1 MIHSERTQ
9 RRFDMKFIAGAA
21 AIAGLAVAAVLALPA
36 IAWAVCT
43 PSFWEKR
50 VELND

>member
-1 MIHSERTQ
+1 MI
-9 RRFDMKFIAGAA
+9 KNVALAYL
-21 AIAGLAVAAVLALPA
+21 GLAVAAGATVMTVIALPV
-36 IAWAVCT
+36 IAVVVCT